1 MYQIIAFCW
10 RYFKAFLLI
19 YLCLY
24 GGNFI
29 ASLLPFTF
37 SGSIIGMLLLFLLLA
52 FNIIPDTSVQPG
64 CELLI
69 RYMTLLFIPIS
80 VGVML
85 YYDVLVNQ
93 FGAIVLSS
101 LISSFITLVVISYFA
116 NWIYRHEE

>member
-1 MYQIIAFCW
+1 MYKIITAFAHYIIAFT
-10 RYFKAFLLI
+10 LI

-24 GGNFI
+24 SGNII
-29 ASLLPFTF
+29 AGLLPFTF
-37 SGSIIGMLLLFLLLA
+37 PGSIIGMLILFLLLA

-85 YYDVLVNQ
+85 YYDTLINQ
-93 FGAIVLSS
+93 FGAIVAST
-101 LISSFITLVVISYFA
+101 LISSFITLVVIGYFA
-116 NWIYRHEE
+116 NWIYRHET